1 MGLDMYLKK
10 KTYVKNWSHMEPEQL
25 HKVTVKKGG
34 KVVKEIQPDR
44 ISSIEEQVAYWRKD
58 NHIHAWF
65 VNNVQDGEDD
75 CGEYY
80 VDREK
85 LKELVD
91 TCGKVRATL
100 KNSPTKKVQVKVG
113 WQGGK
118 ELYEDIDVYT
128 DTELAEE
135 LLPTQAGFFFGGTEY
150 DEWYLKGLEDT
161 IKQITPLL
169 EEKEGDFY
177 YQSSW

>member
-1 MGLDMYLKK
+1 
-10 KTYVKNWSHMEPEQL
+10 MEPEQL
-25 HKVTVKKGG
+25 HEVTVKKGG

-44 ISSIEEQVAYWRKD
+44 VSSIEEQVAYWRKE

-75 CGEYY
+75 CREYH
-80 VDREK
+80 VSREQ

-91 TCGKVRATL
+91 TCEKVLASL
-100 KNSPTKKVQVKVG
+100 DDSPKKKVKVKVG

-118 ELYEDIDVYT
+118 ELYEDIDVYVN
-128 DTELAEE
+128 TELAEE

-150 DEWYLKGLEDT
+150 DEWYVKGLENT
-161 IKQITPLL
+161 LNQITPLL
-169 EEKEGDFY
+169 SEEEGDFY
-177 YQSSW
+177 YQASW

>member
-1 MGLDMYLKK
+1 MGLDMYLSK

-25 HKVTVKKGG
+25 HEVIVKKGG

-44 ISSIEEQVAYWRKD
+44 VSSIEEQVAYWRKE

-65 VNNVQDGEDD
+65 VNNVQGGEDD
-75 CGEYY
+75 CREYS
-80 VDREK
+80 VSREQ

-91 TCGKVRATL
+91 TCEKVLASL
-100 KNSPTKKVQVKVG
+100 DDSPKKKVKVKVG

-118 ELYEDIDVYT
+118 ELYEDIDVYVN
-128 DTELAEE
+128 TELAEE

-150 DEWYLKGLEDT
+150 DEWYVKGLENT
-161 IKQITPLL
+161 LNQITPLL
-169 EEKEGDFY
+169 SEEEGDFY
-177 YQSSW
+177 YQASW

>member
-1 MGLDMYLKK
+1 
-10 KTYVKNWSHMEPEQL
+10 VI
-25 HKVTVKKGG
+25 VKKGG

-44 ISSIEEQVAYWRKD
+44 VSSIEEQVAYWRKE

-75 CGEYY
+75 CREHY
-80 VDREK
+80 VSREQ

-91 TCGKVRATL
+91 TCEKVLASL
-100 KNSPTKKVQVKVG
+100 DNSPKKKVKVKVG

-118 ELYEDIDVYT
+118 ELYEDIDVYVN
-128 DTELAEE
+128 TELAEE

-150 DEWYLKGLEDT
+150 DEWYVKGLENT
-161 IKQITPLL
+161 LNQITPLL
-169 EEKEGDFY
+169 SEEEGDFY
-177 YQSSW
+177 YQASW

>member
-1 MGLDMYLKK
+1 MGLDMYLNK

-25 HKVTVKKGG
+25 HEVIVKKGG

-44 ISSIEEQVAYWRKD
+44 VSSIEEQVAYWRKE

-75 CGEYY
+75 CREYP
-80 VDREK
+80 VSREQ

-91 TCGKVRATL
+91 TCEKVLASL
-100 KNSPTKKVQVKVG
+100 DNSPKKKVKVKVG

-118 ELYEDIDVYT
+118 ELYEDIDVYVN
-128 DTELAEE
+128 TELAEE

-150 DEWYLKGLEDT
+150 DEWYVKGLENT
-161 IKQITPLL
+161 LNQITPLL
-169 EEKEGDFY
+169 SEEEGDFY
-177 YQSSW
+177 YQASW

>member
-25 HKVTVKKGG
+25 HEVTVKKGG

-44 ISSIEEQVAYWRKD
+44 VSSIEEQVAYWRKE

-75 CGEYY
+75 CREYH
-80 VDREK
+80 VSREQ

-91 TCGKVRATL
+91 TCEKVLASL
-100 KNSPTKKVQVKVG
+100 DDSPKKKVKVKVG

-118 ELYEDIDVYT
+118 ELYEDIDVYVN
-128 DTELAEE
+128 TELAEE

-150 DEWYLKGLEDT
+150 DEWYVKGLENT
-161 IKQITPLL
+161 LNQITPLL
-169 EEKEGDFY
+169 SEEEGDFY
-177 YQSSW
+177 YQASW

>member
-1 MGLDMYLKK
+1 MGLDMCLNK
-10 KTYVKNWSHMEPEQL
+10 KTYVKNWSHMGPEQL
-25 HKVTVKKGG
+25 HEVTVKKGG

-44 ISSIEEQVAYWRKD
+44 VSSIEEQVAYWRKE

-75 CGEYY
+75 CREYH
-80 VDREK
+80 VSREQ

-91 TCGKVRATL
+91 TCEKVL
-100 KNSPTKKVQVKVG
+100 DSLEGSPKKKVKVKVG

-118 ELYEDIDVYT
+118 ELYDDIDVYT

-161 IKQITPLL
+161 IKQLTPLL
-169 EEKEGDFY
+169 DEEEGDFY
-177 YQSSW
+177 YHASW